1 MTGFPHT
8 SLFRH
13 LTVAVFAVAICAPAI
28 AQQHG
33 KFMKRSATTQEW
45 VNALKVNPMGRTRGI
60 VMDGPKKA
68 QPKPSA
74 QALISFEFN
83 SAVLTSDAKQQLDSL
98 AAALKTDALKDDRFR
113 VEGHTDAVGSE
124 IFNLALSDRR
134 AESVAIALSEYF
146 DIPPEN
152 VVTQGYGEA
161 ILKIPTLE
169 AERRNRRVAV
179 CNITPLMSAA
189 VR

>member
-13 LTVAVFAVAICAPAI
+13 LTVAVFAVAICAPAV

-45 VNALKVNPMGRTRGI
+45 VNALKVSPMGRTRGI

-83 SAVLTSDAKQQLDSL
+83 SAILTRGAKQQLDSL
-98 AAALKTDALKDDRFR
+98 AAALKTDVLKEDQFR

-124 IFNLALSDRR
+124 TYNLELSKRR
-134 AESVAIALSEYF
+134 ASAVKRYLMHKGSLGAEKLRSVGKGESDLF
-146 DIPPEN
+146 DKTNPDAA
-152 VVTQGYGEA
+152 V
-161 ILKIPTLE
+161 
-169 AERRNRRVAV
+169 NRRVV
-179 CNITPLMSAA
+179 ITNLGQ
-189 VR
+189 

>member
-1 MTGFPHT
+1 MTGFTHT

-13 LTVAVFAVAICAPAI
+13 LTVAAFAVAICAPAV

-45 VNALKVNPMGRTRGI
+45 VNALKASPMGRTRGI

-83 SAVLTSDAKQQLDSL
+83 SAILTSDAKQQLDSL

-124 IFNLALSDRR
+124 RYNLELSKRRASAVKQYLMSRASLRAEKLRSVGKGESDLFDRR
-134 AESVAIALSEYF
+134 NPDAAV
-146 DIPPEN
+146 
-152 VVTQGYGEA
+152 
-161 ILKIPTLE
+161 
-169 AERRNRRVAV
+169 NRRVV
-179 CNITPLMSAA
+179 ITNLGQ
-189 VR
+189 

>member
-124 IFNLALSDRR
+124 SYNLELSKRR
-134 AESVAIALSEYF
+134 AGAVKRYLMRRASLGAEKLRSVGKGESDLF
-146 DIPPEN
+146 DKTNPDAA
-152 VVTQGYGEA
+152 V
-161 ILKIPTLE
+161 
-169 AERRNRRVAV
+169 NRRVV
-179 CNITPLMSAA
+179 ITNLGQ
-189 VR
+189 